1 MKTLKK
7 LFSNIY
13 NVMEAV
19 GAALVFIAG
28 VAAYIF
34 FKSKQNDKLDE
45 KIEEA
50 EDEIIKK
57 EAIIDY
63 NNENI
68 AKLDKEEAEIESK
81 IKEIEEKE
89 NDESVEDFFDK
100 RGL

>member
-1 MKTLKK
+1 
-7 LFSNIY
+7 
-13 NVMEAV
+13 
-19 GAALVFIAG
+19 

-34 FKSKQNDKLDE
+34 FKSKKNDKLDE
-45 KIEEA
+45 EIEEA
-50 EDEIIKK
+50 EDEITKK

-81 IKEIEEKE
+81 IKKIEEKE
-89 NDESVEDFFDK
+89 NDESVEDFFNK